1 MTLSIKPL
9 KTTLIGGVVLLLPLV
24 VALAVLGQGVALV
37 GKAAAPLIALLPQK
51 TVGGVALAS
60 LATLALLLLLCF
72 AAGLLARRAV
82 GRRLSE
88 TFENKLHALYPRYTV
103 FKAMTQG
110 LAGGGEAQALRVV
123 LVSFDDHQM
132 LAMEVER
139 LADGRVVLFL
149 PGAPDPWSG
158 NVVLV
163 AAHRVSPV
171 PAELAALNRI
181 LKGLGHGSA
190 RLLGRAA

>member
-1 MTLSIKPL
+1 MALSVEPL
-9 KTTLIGGVVLLLPLV
+9 KTTVIGGVVLLLPLV
-24 VALAVLGQGVALV
+24 VTLAVLAQGLALV
-37 GKAAAPLIALLPQK
+37 SKAAAPLIALLPDK
-51 TVGGVALAS
+51 TLGGVALATV
-60 LATLALLLLLCF
+60 ATLVLLLLLCYG
-72 AAGLLARRAV
+72 AGLLARAAL

-88 TFENKLHALYPRYTV
+88 SFENKLHALYPRYTV
-103 FKAMTQG
+103 FKGMTQG
-110 LAGGGEAQALRVV
+110 LAGNQGTQALKVV

-158 NVVLV
+158 SVVL
-163 AAHRVSPV
+163 AEAQRVSEV
-171 PAELAALNRI
+171 PAELAALSRA

-190 RLLGRAA
+190 TMLGGGA